1 MEEIQKKIHDWSNGQ
16 CVCVPFG
23 SCRLSGDLQTSDIDL
38 VCLTNL
44 SRQLL
49 FQQLPLF
56 LELNG
61 CVGLLVLQNTYVP
74 VIKFKYKEKDYDI
87 IFACITI
94 GNINSHTMSLMQL
107 MNYVVSQEDLR
118 SLQALY
124 TTEYILKKVQGRE
137 IEFSKLLRD
146 VKIWCINQGIYSNPL
161 GLLNGV
167 TIAIMCAYII
177 CLHSNCCSYPLLLH
191 KFFEI
196 FSNWNWETDVITIYH
211 GNHTPIKKN
220 FINVYTPFEVPL
232 NTMHNVTKQQYQQII
247 KRFQKYNTPYVFF
260 EPTKY
265 YLTFQLVSRN
275 HTKHY
280 IHQSFVES
288 KLKHLSVIFSEDLQT
303 IEYCTTCYEISTS
316 RTLFFIKL
324 DVKPDEHTIR
334 YLHEQFILKISG
346 VSSFSEFYLLT
357 KIVNYSSLPSFVNA
371 S

>member
-1 MEEIQKKIHDWSNGQ
+1 MDDLQKKIHDWTNGQ
-16 CVCVPFG
+16 CVCIPFG
-23 SCRLSGDLQTSDIDL
+23 SCRLNGDLLTSDIDL

-56 LELNG
+56 LESNDCRNLM
-61 CVGLLVLQNTYVP
+61 VLQNTFVP
-74 VIKFKYKEKDYDI
+74 VIKFKYKEKDYDL

-137 IEFSKLLRD
+137 QEFSKLLRE
-146 VKIWCINQGIYSNPL
+146 VKIWCLNQGVYSNPL

-177 CLHSNCCSYPLLLH
+177 CSYSNCSYLH
-191 KFFEI
+191 KFFEV
-196 FSNWNWETDVITIYH
+196 FSNWKWETDVITVYH

-220 FINVYTPFEVPL
+220 FINVYTPFEIPL
-232 NTMHNVTKQQYQQII
+232 NTMHNVSKQQYQQII
-247 KRFQKYNTPYVFF
+247 KRFQNYNNVHIFF

-265 YLTFQLVSRN
+265 YLSFQLVSRN

-280 IHQSFVES
+280 IHQSFIES
-288 KLKHLSVIFSEDLQT
+288 KLKHLSVIFPEDAL
-303 IEYCTTCYEISTS
+303 EYCTTCYEISTS
-316 RTLFFIKL
+316 RTLFYIKL
-324 DVKPDEHTIR
+324 ETKPDDHTLR
-334 YLHEQFILKISG
+334 YLHEQFILKISKIED
-346 VSSFSEFYLLT
+346 FSEFFIIT